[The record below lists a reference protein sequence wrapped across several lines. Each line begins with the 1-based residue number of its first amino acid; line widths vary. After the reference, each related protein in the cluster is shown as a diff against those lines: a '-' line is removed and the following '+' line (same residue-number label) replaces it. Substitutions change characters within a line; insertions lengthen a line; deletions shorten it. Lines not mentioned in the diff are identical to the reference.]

1 VKTWK
6 RREKQVAEFFG
17 TNRTPLSGGNSGGTR
32 ADTLHP
38 RLFIEQKHRAKH
50 SVITL
55 WDKVKKLARKEGK
68 TPVLTLTQQNRAGF
82 WLVIYCDDLPTVAG
96 AIVSNEAAQNAL

>member
-1 VKTWK
+1 MKTWK

-17 TNRTPLSGGNSGGTR
+17 THRTPLSGGNSGTGTR
-32 ADTLHP
+32 ADTQHP

-55 WDKVKKLARKEGK
+55 WDKVKALARKENK
-68 TPVLTLTQQNRAGF
+68 TPVLTLTQQNRPGF
-82 WLVIYCDDLPTVAG
+82 WLVVHSDDLQTV
-96 AIVSNEAAQNAL
+96 INTILDRH